1 MGLIYADIELVSA
14 GDVEL
19 ARRGYI
25 QKNEI
30 KAEADDI
37 RTVINGMAQS
47 YEDPEQVVN
56 WYYGDKDR
64 LAEIEQMV
72 LEDATVAWVLEKI
85 KVTDEVV
92 SFKEIM
98 EPAA

>member
-1 MGLIYADIELVSA
+1 
-14 GDVEL
+14 
-19 ARRGYI
+19 
-25 QKNEI
+25 
-30 KAEADDI
+30 DI
-37 RTVINGMAQS
+37 RTVIDGMAQS
-47 YEDPEQVVN
+47 YEDSEQVVN

-72 LEDATVAWVLEKI
+72 LEDATIAWVLEKI

-98 EPAA
+98 GPAA